1 MAGEFDAT
9 IDATVAGGEAAT
21 EGKYPWEW
29 SVEEIAIAAAQAG
42 GTAYCTAVGLGPAAP
57 LCGMLAAEVMDW
69 AMDNI
74 IGPIGGAFADLFDPG
89 TEPPRLIQRDACNRG
104 PYLTGMMDDYFT
116 SFLLNPIG
124 IHSRL
129 GLPGRYQHGEAMWSM
144 GVRGLELPRRHSY
157 TAWDPVS
164 TAGRLIENAPFPP
177 DFSAE
182 YAIYMDV
189 RMRELEGST
198 TSYLQR
204 GNPLFGTTDQYVQV
218 PLSEAEKCSMIL
230 NEFEDGRIQTWIDHF
245 QRLLAEEIANLIEV
259 AIAMKIQSTALELA
273 MADPNLIG
281 NRSDVLQNVS
291 IASRIN
297 VANIAGASMDSQLD
311 YLATAKEP
319 EPEPE
324 PARKWPWVVGAGVVG
339 AAGVGWYFSARK
351 AA

>member
-104 PYLTGMMDDYFT
+104 PYLNDMMDDYYT
-116 SFLLNPIG
+116 AFLLNPIG
-124 IHSRL
+124 THYRL

-144 GVRGLELPRRHSY
+144 AVRGLELPRRHNF
-157 TAWDPVS
+157 TAWDPDS
-164 TAGRLIENAPFPP
+164 TTGRLIESAPFPP

-182 YAIYMDV
+182 YAIYLDV
-189 RMRELEGST
+189 RLRELEGAT
-198 TSYLQR
+198 TSYLQP
-204 GNPLFGTTDQYVQV
+204 GNPLFGQSDQWVEIA
-218 PLSEAEKCSMIL
+218 LSMDEKCAMAL
-230 NEFEDGRIQTWIDHF
+230 GEFEAGRMQTWIDHF
-245 QRLLAEEIANLIEV
+245 QRLLAEEIVNLIEV
-259 AIAMKIQSTALELA
+259 SIALKIQSEGLALA
-273 MADPNLIG
+273 QADPNLIG
-281 NRSDVLQNVS
+281 NRADVLSNIS
-291 IASRIN
+291 ISTRYSAAN
-297 VANIAGASMDSQLD
+297 VAGDMIDSQLSL
-311 YLATAKEP
+311 LASREAEP
-319 EPEPE
+319 EPEDE
-324 PARKWPWVVGAGVVG
+324 RRVWPWVVGAGVVAVG
-339 AAGVGWYFSARK
+339 AGVFAARK